1 RERQILK
8 QLASGKTRIAD
19 MVPVMYAAVDKR
31 LHPAAARS
39 VFAHMEHLV
48 ERGLVAADGKP
59 SLGAAYRIV

>member
-1 RERQILK
+1 MK

-59 SLGAAYRIV
+59 SLGANYRLNA